1 MKKILIYIAAFAMI
15 LAMNT
20 SCEDMGSLEEHPKKV
35 DATTFM
41 ANASEVESVI
51 NSIYFQLRRDPG
63 FSRYLIVLEEGLADY
78 CIGRGNYA
86 TAYDTG
92 LTSGGV
98 GFSKDSWA
106 VLYRAIRFANNI
118 LDGIGTAT
126 LSKQEYNN
134 LTGETRFLRA
144 FAYSWLARNWG
155 AVPFYDEQNMNDFNK
170 PRTPEADIWKYVIEE
185 ADYAASNLPEVAKAA
200 GRPSRYAALALKTEA
215 CLYAGRYE
223 EAAEAAGLIISS
235 KRYSLVGVGKAD
247 DFLDLYGHTAN
258 ATSEEIFYIKFNRD
272 SGSTIGYMYLC
283 KPNPFMNMGAVG
295 IYTDYQKNKF
305 ISDWNQNDLR
315 YQFGLYKQ
323 TQNGTLNA
331 LTKTGM
337 ICSKFR
343 DSDWTGSSATPND
356 NPVYRYADI
365 LLYYAEA
372 VCRWKGAP
380 TDDAMEKLNMV
391 HRRAYGQKPTQASSS
406 DFKLADYANKDAFL
420 ALVLQERGY
429 ETIFEGKRYNDLKR
443 CGKLAEAALAAGRI
457 SALSEVGDAAYWW
470 PIPTDE
476 FNYNT
481 ALDPTKDQNPGY

>member
-1 MKKILIYIAAFAMI
+1 
-15 LAMNT
+15 
-20 SCEDMGSLEEHPKKV
+20 
-35 DATTFM
+35 
-41 ANASEVESVI
+41 
-51 NSIYFQLRRDPG
+51 
-63 FSRYLIVLEEGLADY
+63 
-78 CIGRGNYA
+78 
-86 TAYDTG
+86 
-92 LTSGGV
+92 
-98 GFSKDSWA
+98 
-106 VLYRAIRFANNI
+106 
-118 LDGIGTAT
+118 
-126 LSKQEYNN
+126 
-134 LTGETRFLRA
+134 
-144 FAYSWLARNWG
+144 
-155 AVPFYDEQNMNDFNK
+155 MNDFNK
-170 PRTPEADIWKYVIEE
+170 PRTPEADIWKFVIDE
-185 ADYAASNLPEVAKAA
+185 ADYAASNLPEVAKSA

-235 KRYSLVGVGKAD
+235 KRYSLVEVGKAD

-272 SGSTIGYMYLC
+272 SGSTIAYMYLC
-283 KPNPFMNMGAVG
+283 KPNPFVNMGAVG

-305 ISDWNQNDLR
+305 IQNWDQNDLR

-343 DSDWTGSSATPND
+343 DSEWTGSSTTPND

-391 HRRAYGQKPTQASSS
+391 RRRAYGQKPTQASFS
-406 DFKLADYANKDAFL
+406 DYKLADYASKDAFL

-476 FNYNT
+476 FNYNM
-481 ALDPTKDQNPGY
+481 ALDQTKDQNPGY

>member
-1 MKKILIYIAAFAMI
+1 MKKLIIYIASFAML

-20 SCEDMGSLEEHPKKV
+20 SCEDMGALEEHPKKV

-41 ANASEVESVI
+41 ANAEEVESII
-51 NSIYFQLRRDPG
+51 NSIYFQLRRDAG

-78 CIGRGNYA
+78 CMGRGNYA
-86 TAYDTG
+86 STFTTG

-106 VLYRAIRFANNI
+106 VLYRSIRFANNI
-118 LDGIGTAT
+118 LNGIGSAPLTQ
-126 LSKQEYNN
+126 QEYNH

-155 AVPFYDEQNMNDFNK
+155 AVPFFDEQNMNDFNK
-170 PRTPEADIWKYVIEE
+170 PRTPEADIWKFVIDE
-185 ADYAASNLPEVAKAA
+185 ADYAASNLPETAKAA

-215 CLYAGRYE
+215 CLYAGRYQ
-223 EAAEAAGLIISS
+223 EAAEAAGQIISS
-235 KRYSLVGVGKAD
+235 KRYSLVEISQAD
-247 DFLDLYGHTAN
+247 DFIDLFGHTAN
-258 ATSEEIFYIKFNRD
+258 ATSEEIFYMKFNRD
-272 SGSTIGYMYLC
+272 SGSTLAYMYLC
-283 KPNPFMNMGAVG
+283 KPNSFMNMGALGV
-295 IYTDYQKNKF
+295 YTDYQNNKF
-305 ISDWNQNDLR
+305 IQNWDQNDLR
-315 YQFGLYKQ
+315 YQYGLYKQ

-331 LTKTGM
+331 LTRTGM
-337 ICSKFR
+337 FCSKFR
-343 DSDWTGSSATPND
+343 DSEWSGSNSTPND

-372 VCRWKGAP
+372 VCRSNGGP
-380 TDDAMEKLNMV
+380 TADAMEKLNMV
-391 HRRAYGQKPTQASSS
+391 HRRAYGLRSTQAAPT
-406 DFKLADYANKDAFL
+406 DYRLTDYASQDAFL
-420 ALVLQERGY
+420 ALVLKERGY

-443 CGKLAEAALAAGRI
+443 CGKLAEAALEAGRI
-457 SALSEVGDAAYWW
+457 SNLSEVGDAAYWW